1 MAFDVAKAVADSKTV
16 YEKYGVT
23 EIGINVGDK
32 PYRTV
37 TEGLE
42 YCMEL
47 SVAANN
53 LTVIAYPYAGSEEEI
68 ARFING
74 AALAF

>member
-1 MAFDVAKAVADSKTV
+1 MAFDVAKAVADSKKI
-16 YEKYGVT
+16 YEKYGAT
-23 EIGINVGDK
+23 EIGINVGNK

-42 YCMEL
+42 YCMDL
-47 SVAANN
+47 SVAVNN
-53 LTVIAYPYAGSEEEI
+53 LTVIAYPYAGADEEI

-74 AALAF
+74 AALAL